1 MANAVFQK
9 LPSQPC
15 APLCRGKKQHFQTR
29 AFDPHKGNGLSRR
42 SFGHQ
47 QARNA
52 GQCLG
57 NIGFDFL
64 NLRFRQ
70 KQMGRPH
77 GIFPNGRELMDQLR
91 FPLRNFVKFQSIV
104 PLKWNAAYFTTAMF
118 PLPRRFT
125 IDSSPSAS
133 RRPARNTRPNL
144 LSERRPQKY
153 SGRTMPGPAPCR
165 LSSAGRAAGCRPAS
179 FEPAWDR

>member
-9 LPSQPC
+9 LPSQSR

-29 AFDPHKGNGLSRR
+29 AFNPHKGNGLSLR

-47 QARNA
+47 QVRNA
-52 GQCLG
+52 GQCLR

-70 KQMGRPH
+70 KQMARPD
-77 GIFPNGRELMDQLR
+77 GIFPNGRELADKLR
-91 FPLRNFVKFQSIV
+91 FPLRNFVKVQGIV

-125 IDSSPSAS
+125 IDSSPAVF

>member
-29 AFDPHKGNGLSRR
+29 AFEPHKGNGLSRR

-52 GQCLG
+52 GQCVR

-64 NLRFRQ
+64 NLRLRQ

-77 GIFPNGRELMDQLR
+77 GILPNGRKLIDQLR
-91 FPLRNFVKFQSIV
+91 FPLRNLVKFHG
-104 PLKWNAAYFTTAMF
+104 F
-118 PLPRRFT
+118 
-125 IDSSPSAS
+125 
-133 RRPARNTRPNL
+133 
-144 LSERRPQKY
+144 
-153 SGRTMPGPAPCR
+153 AP
-165 LSSAGRAAGCRPAS
+165 
-179 FEPAWDR
+179 